1 MEGTDFDI
9 VLQAQ
14 KFEEAIDELRE
25 KSEQEVAQ
33 FKVDLEMTYKD
44 RVRDQPQGLV
54 GWLDCVL
61 VWSVGDFKILFSDC

>member
-1 MEGTDFDI
+1 MEGTDFDL

-33 FKVDLEMTYKD
+33 FKVDLEVTYKD
-44 RVRDQPQGLV
+44 RVRRLWCCYVAGV
-54 GWLDCVL
+54 
-61 VWSVGDFKILFSDC
+61 